1 MAIYNDIDKYQI
13 LNIIINNFIMF
24 KNKLKKYIII
34 NLK

>member
-24 KNKLKKYIII
+24 NNKLKKYIII